1 MTEQTSIPATFS
13 TEQVINITRAIAGRV
28 GYQAV
33 IDAMSEEIQEILPH
47 NHFDVVILDEAK
59 ENLVAYETGI
69 QTEWGGVNR
78 KNVSTSPIRDILL
91 GKVDYLI
98 TPNAMEDTR
107 FNNAAMFNQ
116 PIFEHTLRSRLHVQV
131 RVAGELIG
139 ALSISSTRPGLY
151 SLQHIENAKLLSDL
165 IGPYFFALWQSELVR
180 VSEIERVK
188 EAARLEGLRTGAR
201 YVTDELERARA
212 QIGMDLHDQTLA
224 DLSRTLRWLGS
235 VDELDRDE
243 LDELKEELGSCLLG
257 LRQIVDDAKPT
268 VLEMFGLME
277 AVEAQLDRQIKTARQ
292 EIDVELVDQSD
303 GRIDEL
309 PLSLRIV
316 FYRILQEAG
325 NNAIRHSGCDR
336 LLVTFRSDDDRLII
350 SFRDNGCGYRQ
361 ENYASRGGM
370 LNMQIR
376 ASLVGAKVRFSC
388 PGEPA
393 ELTISYSRGQDAG
406 EPIAL

>member
-1 MTEQTSIPATFS
+1 MTDKSPIPATFS

-47 NHFDVVILDEAK
+47 NHFDVVILDESK

-69 QTEWGGVNR
+69 QTAWGGINR

-98 TPNAMEDTR
+98 TANAMEDLR
-107 FNNAAMFNQ
+107 FNNESMFNA

-139 ALSISSTRPGLY
+139 ALSISSTKPDLY
-151 SLQHIENAKLLSDL
+151 SLEHIENAKLLSDL

-180 VSEIERVK
+180 VSEIARVK
-188 EAARLEGLRTGAR
+188 EAARLEGLRSGAR

-235 VDELDRDE
+235 VEELDGED
-243 LDELKEELGSCLLG
+243 LNDLKEELGHCLLG
-257 LRQIVDDAKPT
+257 LRHIVDDAKPT
-268 VLEMFGLME
+268 VLEMFGLIE
-277 AVEAQLDRQIKTARQ
+277 AVQAQLDRQIKTARQ
-292 EIDVELVDQSD
+292 DISVEIIDQSD

-309 PLSLRIV
+309 PLNLRLV

-325 NNAIRHSGCDR
+325 NNSIRHSGCSH
-336 LLVTFRSDDDRLII
+336 LVITFKSDAEQLII
-350 SFRDNGCGYRQ
+350 SFKDNGCGYHK
-361 ENYASRGGM
+361 ESYASRGGM
-370 LNMQIR
+370 LNMKTR
-376 ASLVGAKVRFSC
+376 ASLVGAKVHFSQ
-388 PGEPA
+388 PGNPA
-393 ELTISYSRGQDAG
+393 ELTICYHQEQGPR
-406 EPIAL
+406 EPNIK

>member
-1 MTEQTSIPATFS
+1 MTDQTSISSTFS
-13 TEQVINITRAIAGRV
+13 TEQMIRITRAIAGRV

-47 NHFDVVILDEAK
+47 NHFDVVILDEDK

-91 GKVDYLI
+91 GKVDHLI

-107 FNNAAMFNQ
+107 FNNVAMFNQ
-116 PIFEHTLRSRLHVQV
+116 PIFEHCLRSRLHVQV

-139 ALSISSTRPGLY
+139 ALSISSTLSNLY
-151 SLQHIENAKLLSDL
+151 SLEHIKNAKLLSDL

-180 VSEIERVK
+180 VAEVARVK
-188 EAARLEGLRTGAR
+188 ESARLEGLRSGAR

-235 VDELDRDE
+235 VDELDSDE
-243 LDELKEELGSCLLG
+243 LDELKEELSSCLLG
-257 LRQIVDDAKPT
+257 LRHIVDDAKPT
-268 VLEMFGLME
+268 VLEMFGLIE
-277 AVEAQLDRQIKTARQ
+277 AVEAQLDRQIKAARQ
-292 EIDVELVDQSD
+292 TIIVKIVDQSD
-303 GRIDEL
+303 GHIDDL
-309 PLSLRIV
+309 PLNLRLV

-325 NNAIRHSGCDR
+325 NNSIRHSGCNQ
-336 LLVTFRSDDDRLII
+336 LVVTFKSQHGQLLI
-350 SFRDNGCGYRQ
+350 SFRDNGGGYTQ
-361 ENYASRGGM
+361 ESYKSCGGM
-370 LNMQIR
+370 LNMQTR
-376 ASLVGAKVRFSC
+376 AALVGAKVRFSP
-388 PGEPA
+388 PGTSA
-393 ELTISYSRGQDAG
+393 ELTIIYIEETERKELKLQ
-406 EPIAL
+406 

>member
-13 TEQVINITRAIAGRV
+13 TDQVINITRAIAGRV

-33 IDAMSEEIQEILPH
+33 IDAMSEEIQGILPH

-69 QTEWGGVNR
+69 QTEWGGINR

-107 FNNAAMFNQ
+107 FNNPSMFNR

-212 QIGMDLHDQTLA
+212 QIGMDLHDQALA

-292 EIDVELVDQSD
+292 EIDVALVDQSD

-325 NNAIRHSGCDR
+325 NNAIRHSGCSH
-336 LLVTFRSDDDRLII
+336 LLVTFRSDDDRLFI
-350 SFRDNGCGYRQ
+350 SFRDNGCGYQQ

-393 ELTISYSRGQDAG
+393 ELTISYSRKQDAG